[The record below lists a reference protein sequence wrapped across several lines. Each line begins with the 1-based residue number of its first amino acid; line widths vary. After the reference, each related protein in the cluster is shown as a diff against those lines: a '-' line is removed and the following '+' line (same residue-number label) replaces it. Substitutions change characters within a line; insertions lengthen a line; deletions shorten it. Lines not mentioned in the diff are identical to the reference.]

1 MKQKIT
7 RTLNN
12 CENCKTQKF
21 DRNPPKPQFEMP
33 EIPGKPMQILHIDV
47 YSINNRQVLTIID
60 KFSKFGAA
68 YPLETRNSVSILKA
82 FKNYISLYGIP
93 QKVVC
98 DQGTEFTANIFK
110 DFCNQYKIEL
120 HFTSF
125 QQSSSNSPVER
136 LHSTIT
142 EIYRLI
148 LLKRKEHNMT
158 LEHEEILTEA
168 LITYNNAIHS
178 STGHTPY
185 ELFFGRPY
193 KFYKET
199 NTFSQHEY
207 LDKLNEFLNK
217 LYPDI
222 KEKVQEITRRRIDNL
237 NESKEIPEN
246 HEENDVVFR
255 KEARRNKLTPRFS
268 KHIIAKN
275 NKVTILTRESKKIHK
290 SKVRRIQRRK

>member
-1 MKQKIT
+1 M
-7 RTLNN
+7 
-12 CENCKTQKF
+12 
-21 DRNPPKPQFEMP
+21 
-33 EIPGKPMQILHIDV
+33 
-47 YSINNRQVLTIID
+47 
-60 KFSKFGAA
+60 
-68 YPLETRNSVSILKA
+68 
-82 FKNYISLYGIP
+82 
-93 QKVVC
+93 C
-98 DQGTEFTANIFK
+98 DQGTEFTANTFK

-148 LLKRKEHNMT
+148 LLKRKEHNMP

-237 NESKEIPEN
+237 NES
-246 HEENDVVFR
+246 
-255 KEARRNKLTPRFS
+255 
-268 KHIIAKN
+268 
-275 NKVTILTRESKKIHK
+275 
-290 SKVRRIQRRK
+290 